1 MGDNCCHSFSMG
13 AFEKV
18 IRKHVPGV
26 NYIKSLMI
34 GSSPTADTT
43 NGFLMPVNEQID
55 LACELIKND
64 TNLANGYNA
73 IGFSQGGQ
81 FLRGVAQKCPGM
93 RTLVSFGGQH
103 QGKGCTV
110 LPKVFAIKKK
120 RNSV

>member
-1 MGDNCCHSFSMG
+1 MG

-103 QGKGCTV
+103 QGKGYYCTT
-110 LPKVFAIKKK
+110 
-120 RNSV
+120 